1 MTKAKGLKRVLY
13 FLVVTLISIGAAYF
27 FSNGRL
33 FSSARFFFICTSWSM
48 CIWFSQSLG
57 NGYII
62 DSLDKR
68 ISWLESPLKRL
79 LIGFVALV
87 IYSFTAFQVVQI
99 AFEYFAFGYQKEDFF
114 ESEEFWS
121 RFFESGRIAVMV
133 SIGIS
138 TVMTS
143 IGFLRGW
150 KQAAV
155 NAEVLKKEVVAQQYE
170 ALRSQMNP
178 HFLFNSLNV
187 LTELVYE
194 DQDQAV
200 RFIRKL
206 SDVYRY
212 VLDSREKE
220 LVSLEEELHF
230 AKSYASLLEERF
242 GSNFSFVIK
251 GEEQLP
257 NASEY
262 IVPMALQL
270 LLENA
275 VKHNV
280 VSKSEPLEVVLEFK
294 KQSIRFSNQINLKR
308 NVESTG
314 SLGLTYMKNRYASL
328 EDQEVNVTDTNGEFV
343 IEIPYLYVT
352 NEDT

>member
-1 MTKAKGLKRVLY
+1 MTKSKGVKRALY
-13 FLVVTLISIGAAYF
+13 FAGVTLVSVLAAYF
-27 FSNGRL
+27 FTNGRL
-33 FSSARFFFICTSWSM
+33 FDSTRVFVICTLWSM

-68 ISWLESPLKRL
+68 ISWLDQPLKRL
-79 LIGFVALV
+79 VVGFFALV
-87 IYSFTAFQVVQI
+87 IYSFIAFQVVQI
-99 AFEYFAFGYQKEDFF
+99 SFEYFAFDYQKEDFF

-121 RFFESGRIAVMV
+121 RFFASGRIAVMV

-138 TVMTS
+138 TVMTA

-155 NAEVLKKEVVAQQYE
+155 NAEILKKEVVAQQYE

-178 HFLFNSLNV
+178 HFLFNNLNV

-220 LVSLEEELHF
+220 LVPLGDELRF

-242 GSNFSFVIK
+242 GANFTFEIK
-251 GEEQLP
+251 GEE
-257 NASEY
+257 
-262 IVPMALQL
+262 
-270 LLENA
+270 
-275 VKHNV
+275 K
-280 VSKSEPLEVVLEFK
+280 VS
-294 KQSIRFSNQINLKR
+294 
-308 NVESTG
+308 
-314 SLGLTYMKNRYASL
+314 
-328 EDQEVNVTDTNGEFV
+328 NG
-343 IEIPYLYVT
+343 T
-352 NEDT
+352 S